1 MQSATAGQTYGY
13 HELDNCS
20 GACFDY
26 GASIYRAF
34 FTLSSPHCL
43 LGLIVSYL
51 QLENVFIRFPVYNAR
66 GRSLKSTL
74 VRTTTGG
81 RVAADHGCLVVEA
94 LKGVDL
100 KIEGGDRVAL
110 LGHNGSGKSS
120 LLRVMAG
127 IYEPSSG
134 RIKSEGRVTA
144 MFDPNLGISLE
155 ATGWDNV
162 ETRGILLGLNGDQ
175 IEQLKDDVAEL
186 SGLGDFLEMPVRTYS
201 AGMRMRLAFFVST
214 SISPDILL
222 LDESI
227 LAGDANFIQMARKR
241 VNQLIAD
248 ANILVL
254 ASHSQEILKSLCNR
268 GILMNHG
275 EATFYPDVEEMLD
288 IYNQQVKNQQASRVQ
303 A

>member
-1 MQSATAGQTYGY
+1 M
-13 HELDNCS
+13 
-20 GACFDY
+20 
-26 GASIYRAF
+26 
-34 FTLSSPHCL
+34 
-43 LGLIVSYL
+43 
-51 QLENVFIRFPVYNAR
+51 
-66 GRSLKSTL
+66 KSTL
-74 VRTTTGG
+74 VRASTGG
-81 RVAADHGCLVVEA
+81 RIAADHGCLVVEA

-100 KIEGGDRVAL
+100 MIEGGDRVAL
-110 LGHNGSGKSS
+110 LGHNGSGKST

-134 RIKSEGRVTA
+134 SVESKGRRTA

-155 ATGWDNV
+155 ATGWENV

-201 AGMRMRLAFFVST
+201 TGMRMRLAFFVST
-214 SISPDILL
+214 SISPEILL

-227 LAGDANFIQMARKR
+227 LAGDANFIQMARER

-254 ASHSQEILKSLCNR
+254 ASHSQVILKSLCNR
-268 GILMNHG
+268 GVLLNHG
-275 EATFYPDVEEMLD
+275 EATFYHDIEEMVN
-288 IYNQQVKNQQASRVQ
+288 IYNQQVKDQQTSIERS
-303 A
+303 

>member
-1 MQSATAGQTYGY
+1 M
-13 HELDNCS
+13 
-20 GACFDY
+20 
-26 GASIYRAF
+26 
-34 FTLSSPHCL
+34 
-43 LGLIVSYL
+43 SYL
-51 QLENVFIRFPVYNAR
+51 HLENVFVRFSVYNAR

-74 VRTTTGG
+74 ARATTGG
-81 RVAADHGCLVVEA
+81 RIASDTGCLSVEA

-110 LGHNGSGKSS
+110 LGHNGSGKST

-134 RIKSEGRVTA
+134 SINSEGRITA
-144 MFDPNLGISLE
+144 MLDPNLGISPE

-162 ETRGILLGLNGDQ
+162 ETRGILLGLNGNQ
-175 IEQLKDDVAEL
+175 IEKLKDDVAEL
-186 SGLGDFLEMPVRTYS
+186 SGLGNFLEMPVRTYS

-214 SISPDILL
+214 SISAEILL
-222 LDESI
+222 FDESI

-248 ANILVL
+248 SKILVL
-254 ASHSQEILKSLCNR
+254 ASHSQIILKSLCNR
-268 GILMNHG
+268 GVLMNHG
-275 EATFYPDVEEMLD
+275 EATFYQDVEEMLD
-288 IYNQQVKNQQASRVQ
+288 VYNQQVKDQQTSKVQ